1 MGRTNTTGKQHESDE
16 CCEDGKTAEH
26 GGIFRLPASLRE
38 RQPRPLWRVFVRES
52 WTPLMMRCPSGAS
65 FMRESVD
72 PATATLD
79 PHAVGFWQ
87 LTYQSISLIAP
98 AGAMAA
104 TLTGVAAYAQGAMPL
119 ALLVAVVAAALMV
132 NTTVQFSKHV
142 ASAGGFYGFIA
153 HGMGGRWGTIGGLL
167 FLLSYFNIIT
177 NALLFVAGVFVPGV
191 LTTLFGVTAPL
202 WLWIPVLMLLTG
214 LLYLLAVRGVRP
226 SLRYAVWT
234 GTFEIVALFIFAIDL
249 VVAAGPV
256 NTSAVFTLHDAHVP
270 LSVFALGVLLGMF
283 TVSGSSAATSLGEE
297 TATPERR
304 IRWAV
309 LLAYLLSSFLFVFL
323 AYALT
328 VAWGPERMGSFAH
341 ALVPGVVLARS
352 GVGLWAAVILVIL
365 ILNSMYAGSLSP
377 VLSCARL
384 VYAMARDGVVFP
396 SSWSELD
403 ATRNPKRAVRW
414 VMLVALGLSLLTGL
428 ILGPFQ
434 GYLILITAS
443 SIALF
448 LGHILANTALAFYAR
463 DRRLRG
469 RARHV
474 LIPQVA
480 NLLVLIVLVATLL
493 PLTFPLWLAP
503 ALILVPCLYV
513 WWWLAR
519 TPREVVA
526 RAGQTNAVGRDPPAL

>member
-1 MGRTNTTGKQHESDE
+1 M
-16 CCEDGKTAEH
+16 
-26 GGIFRLPASLRE
+26 P
-38 RQPRPLWRVFVRES
+38 
-52 WTPLMMRCPSGAS
+52 
-65 FMRESVD
+65 ESVA
-72 PATATLD
+72 PAAGTLD
-79 PHAVGFWQ
+79 PRAVGFWQ

-104 TLTGVAAYAQGAMPL
+104 TLTGAAAYAEGALPL
-119 ALLVAVVAAALMV
+119 ALLVAVAAAALMV

-191 LTTLFGVTAPL
+191 IATLFGVAAPS
-202 WLWIPVLMLLTG
+202 WLWVPILVVLTG
-214 LLYLLAVRGVRP
+214 LLYILAIRGVRP

-234 GTFEIVALFIFAIDL
+234 GSLEIVALLAFAVAL
-249 VVAAGPV
+249 VVAAGPA
-256 NTSAVFTLHDAHVP
+256 NTSAVFTLRDAHVP
-270 LSVFALGVLLGMF
+270 LPVFALGVLLGMF

-309 LLAYLLSSFLFVFL
+309 IVAYLLSSFLFVFL

-328 VAWGPERMGSFAH
+328 VAWGPTRMGGFAR

-352 GVGLWAAVILVIL
+352 GLGLGAAVFLVL
-365 ILNSMYAGSLSP
+365 LVLNSMYAGSLSP
-377 VLSCARL
+377 VLSSARL
-384 VYAMARDGVVFP
+384 VYAMGRDGVLFP
-396 SSWSELD
+396 ASWAELD
-403 ATRNPKRAVRW
+403 ASRNPKRAVRW
-414 VMLVALGLSLLTGL
+414 VMVSSLALSLLTGFV
-428 ILGPFQ
+428 LGPFT

-469 RARHV
+469 RTRHL

-480 NLLVLIVLVATLL
+480 NLLVLVVLVATLL

-503 ALILVPCLYV
+503 ALVLVPCLYA
-513 WWWLAR
+513 WWWLGRAPAE
-519 TPREVVA
+519 TVA
-526 RAGQTNAVGRDPPAL
+526 RAGRTNAVGREPPPL